1 MRPRVRYSIFPFII
15 LLSMLLGYPRL
26 LPLLVL
32 GLPGF
37 VSYFSGVV
45 FLTLLIGTLIY
56 FKVGG
61 LAGILLVALA
71 LLFIESA
78 YLDRAKASKEHYLVL
93 TVTVLMSL
101 PTYLLIRS
109 LAPVLPKFE
118 VTAVAMLIVIMLYIF
133 SKMVG
138 GE

>member
-15 LLSMLLGYPRL
+15 LLSMLLGYPKL

-109 LAPVLPKFE
+109 LAPVLPRFE

>member
-1 MRPRVRYSIFPFII
+1 MKLRIRYSIFPFIV
-15 LLSMLLGYPRL
+15 LLSLLLGYPKL
-26 LPLLVL
+26 LPLLAL
-32 GLPGF
+32 GLLGF
-37 VSYFSGVV
+37 VSYFLGIV
-45 FLTLLIGTLIY
+45 FLTLLMSALIY
-56 FKVGG
+56 FKIGG
-61 LAGILLVALA
+61 LVGILLVALA

-78 YLDRAKASKEHYLVL
+78 YLDRAKASREHYLIL

-109 LAPVLPKFE
+109 LAPVLPRFE

-138 GE
+138 ES

>member
-1 MRPRVRYSIFPFII
+1 MKLRIRYSIFPFIV
-15 LLSMLLGYPRL
+15 LLSLLLGYPKL
-26 LPLLVL
+26 LPLLAL
-32 GLPGF
+32 GLFGF
-37 VSYFSGVV
+37 VSYFLGIV
-45 FLTLLIGTLIY
+45 FLTLLMSALIY
-56 FKVGG
+56 FKIGG
-61 LAGILLVALA
+61 LVGILLVALA

-78 YLDRAKASKEHYLVL
+78 YLDRAKASREHYLIL

-109 LAPVLPKFE
+109 LAPVLPRFE
-118 VTAVAMLIVIMLYIF
+118 VTALAMLIIIMLYIF

>member
-1 MRPRVRYSIFPFII
+1 MKLRIRYSISPFIV
-15 LLSMLLGYPRL
+15 LLSLLLGYPKL
-26 LPLLVL
+26 LPLLAL
-32 GLPGF
+32 GLLGF
-37 VSYFSGVV
+37 VSYFLGIV
-45 FLTLLIGTLIY
+45 FLTLLMSALIY
-56 FKVGG
+56 FKIGG
-61 LAGILLVALA
+61 LVGILLVALA

-78 YLDRAKASKEHYLVL
+78 YLDRAKASREHYLIL

-109 LAPVLPKFE
+109 LAPVLPRFE